1 MEAKVN
7 LYEIVE
13 SYQKVDAMAE
23 DNEAL
28 TEYLSS
34 IQDQMDNKINATV
47 RLVKNRELSSA
58 VLEHEIKRLMDLKRG
73 NDKAVENIKGF
84 ISRAMLDHGIEKIET
99 DICKLSFRKSKAVV
113 IGEVESLPKEFLN
126 EKVTVT
132 ADKKAIK
139 EAIEAGEVVPGAQ
152 IVENMN
158 LQIK

>member
-1 MEAKVN
+1 MEAKVK
-7 LYEIVE
+7 LYDIIE
-13 SYQKVDAMAE
+13 SYQMVDAMAE

-47 RLVKNRELSSA
+47 RLIKNRELSSA
-58 VLEHEIKRLMDLKRG
+58 VLEHEIKRLMELKKG

-99 DICKLSFRKSKAVV
+99 DICKLSFRKSKAVM

-132 ADKKAIK
+132 PNKVAIK

>member
-1 MEAKVN
+1 MEAKVK
-7 LYEIVE
+7 LYEIIE
-13 SYQKVDAMAE
+13 AYQEVDAMAE

-28 TEYLSS
+28 TEYLAS

-47 RLVKNRELSSA
+47 RLIKNRELSSA
-58 VLEHEIKRLMDLKRG
+58 VLEYEIKRLKDLKKG

-113 IGEVESLPKEFLN
+113 IEEIENIPKNFLN
-126 EKVTVT
+126 ETVTVT
-132 ADKKAIK
+132 PDKMAIK
-139 EAIEAGEVVPGAQ
+139 EAIESGEVVPGAH
-152 IVENMN
+152 VEENMN

>member
-1 MEAKVN
+1 MEAKVK
-7 LYEIVE
+7 LYDIIE
-13 SYQKVDAMAE
+13 SYQMVDAMAE

-47 RLVKNRELSSA
+47 RLIKNRELSSA
-58 VLEHEIKRLMDLKRG
+58 VLEHEIKRLTDLKKG

-99 DICKLSFRKSKAVV
+99 DICKLSFRKSKAVM

-126 EKVTVT
+126 EKVTITPNKV
-132 ADKKAIK
+132 AIK
-139 EAIEAGEVVPGAQ
+139 EAIESGEVVPGAQ